1 MNIDVKTLFY
11 IFCLGNYFIIFFLSV
26 YVIFYK
32 VKNPILYI
40 FIISKILYGI
50 MWILFALRLEIPWFY
65 TVIIPNIFLI
75 FAIFLDF
82 FEESMI
88 LTVMRCFASY

>member
-75 FAIFLDF
+75 FAIFLDLYCIIYANEKF
-82 FEESMI
+82 KSFQ
-88 LTVMRCFASY
+88 